1 MKEKLVC
8 VKIIQ
13 INLLLMQDEKRIFK
27 KKNYCKSYDHKT
39 FKLGIKVSHR
49 QLSLSQTLNV
59 KK

>member
-27 KKNYCKSYDHKT
+27 KKIIAKAT
-39 FKLGIKVSHR
+39 IIKLS
-49 QLSLSQTLNV
+49 S
-59 KK
+59 